1 MKKTM
6 IRGDAELIRK
16 LKILKWGAARKA
28 IQKANSKA
36 IRPAVSAAK
45 SGVRK
50 ESNTVAKGIGVRHKS
65 YPKSSSVVSVVGVRN
80 DASLAIDRPHTNP
93 FSGRE
98 SYRKH
103 DPRHTAHLIEGG
115 TKPHQIVI
123 FGRIHV
129 NHPGTAPRPF
139 LEPALTRNESKI
151 IAIHGQILAQ
161 ELEKAV
167 ARVKA

>member
-1 MKKTM
+1 M
-6 IRGDAELIRK
+6 IRAVVDTDDLRK
-16 LKILKWGAARKA
+16 KLSRLKWTAARKA

-36 IRPAVSAAK
+36 IRPVVSSAK
-45 SGVRK
+45 SNVRPI
-50 ESNTVAKGIGVRHKS
+50 SNTVAKGIGVRHKGYS
-65 YPKSSSVVSVVGVRN
+65 QTGTVISVVGVRN
-80 DASLAIDRPHTNP
+80 DASLAVDRLIENP
-93 FSGRE
+93 FSGQL

-139 LEPALTRNESKI
+139 LKPALTRNESKI